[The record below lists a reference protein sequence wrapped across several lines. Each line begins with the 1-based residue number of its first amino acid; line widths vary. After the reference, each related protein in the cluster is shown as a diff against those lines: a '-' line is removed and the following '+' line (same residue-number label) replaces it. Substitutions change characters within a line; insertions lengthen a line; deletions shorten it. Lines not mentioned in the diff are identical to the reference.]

1 MALLSALKL
10 ILDIMMTIEAI
21 KTLEKD
27 TLFDL
32 DHKVVLVT
40 GASSGIGL
48 HLCSMLL
55 ARGCRVVG
63 ASRTAC
69 ESDVLGV
76 LNKHYSGNFLAVNMD
91 VRSAPSVDAAFDT
104 IADAFGH
111 LDVVIN
117 NAGMAA
123 PKRAVDMTSD
133 EWAVVIDTNLTGPF
147 LVSRAAVRLMPNG
160 GSIIQVASIGAFKAY
175 VGLSAYNSSKA
186 GVLML
191 AQTLALELAPQHI
204 RVNVLA
210 PGYVVTPMNDEFLSG
225 PQGEPIRKNIPLRRF
240 AQTKD
245 LDGAIVFLASSASSY
260 VTGTRLVVD
269 GGCLA

>member
-1 MALLSALKL
+1 
-10 ILDIMMTIEAI
+10 MTTEASNVPMQ
-21 KTLEKD
+21 D
-27 TLFDL
+27 PLFDI
-32 DHKVVLVT
+32 DNKVVLVT

-55 ARGCRVVG
+55 ARGCRVIG

-69 ESDVLGV
+69 DSDALATLDKQYVG
-76 LNKHYSGNFLAVNMD
+76 KFLAVNMD
-91 VRSAPSVDAAFDT
+91 VSAASSVDTAFDT

-123 PKRAVDMTSD
+123 PKRAVDMSAD

-160 GSIIQVASIGAFKAY
+160 GSIIQIASIGAFKAY

-191 AQTLALELAPQHI
+191 TQTLALELAPQHI

-210 PGYVVTPMNDEFLSG
+210 PGYVITPMNEEYLSG

-240 AQTKD
+240 AQTND

-260 VTGTRLVVD
+260 VTGTKLVVD